1 MAHPLISAE
10 GGVGRTGRHELRS
23 STSVLVRLYYSVNP
37 GALGNN
43 HGSNRPPQV
52 SQENEAIASRL
63 SRIEARLARIEELL
77 VSARDGEDQNTMETQ
92 QQCYE
97 AWIHY
102 LNTTPE
108 AVEAH
113 LTAHEMAALKA
124 SINAQV
130 PSDS

>member
-1 MAHPLISAE
+1 M
-10 GGVGRTGRHELRS
+10 
-23 STSVLVRLYYSVNP
+23 
-37 GALGNN
+37 
-43 HGSNRPPQV
+43 

-77 VSARDGEDQNTMETQ
+77 LNAGGGEGQNPSATQ
-92 QQCYE
+92 EQCYK

-102 LNTTPE
+102 LNNTPE

>member
-1 MAHPLISAE
+1 MENSQPWVSEQYICFSAHVLQRQPRGLSATITGTTAHP
-10 GGVGRTGRHELRS
+10 
-23 STSVLVRLYYSVNP
+23 
-37 GALGNN
+37 
-43 HGSNRPPQV
+43 QV
-52 SQENEAIASRL
+52 TQQDDAIGSRL

-77 VSARDGEDQNTMETQ
+77 VSTGAGEGQNPSATQ
-92 QQCYE
+92 EQCYE

-102 LNTTPE
+102 LNNTPE

>member
-1 MAHPLISAE
+1 MSTQALSATITGTTAHP
-10 GGVGRTGRHELRS
+10 
-23 STSVLVRLYYSVNP
+23 
-37 GALGNN
+37 
-43 HGSNRPPQV
+43 QV
-52 SQENEAIASRL
+52 TQQDDAIGSRL

-77 VSARDGEDQNTMETQ
+77 VSTGAGEGPNPSATQ
-92 QQCYE
+92 EQCYE

-102 LNTTPE
+102 LNNTPE

>member
-1 MAHPLISAE
+1 M
-10 GGVGRTGRHELRS
+10 T
-23 STSVLVRLYYSVNP
+23 
-37 GALGNN
+37 
-43 HGSNRPPQV
+43 Q
-52 SQENEAIASRL
+52 QDDAIGSRL

-77 VSARDGEDQNTMETQ
+77 VSTGAGEGQNPSATQ
-92 QQCYE
+92 EQCYE

-102 LNTTPE
+102 LNNAPE

>member
-1 MAHPLISAE
+1 M
-10 GGVGRTGRHELRS
+10 T
-23 STSVLVRLYYSVNP
+23 
-37 GALGNN
+37 
-43 HGSNRPPQV
+43 Q
-52 SQENEAIASRL
+52 QNEVIASRL

-77 VSARDGEDQNTMETQ
+77 LSARAGEDQNTMARH

-97 AWIHY
+97 AWIQY
-102 LNTTPE
+102 LNNTPE
-108 AVEAH
+108 VVEAH

>member
-1 MAHPLISAE
+1 MP
-10 GGVGRTGRHELRS
+10 
-23 STSVLVRLYYSVNP
+23 
-37 GALGNN
+37 
-43 HGSNRPPQV
+43 
-52 SQENEAIASRL
+52 QENEAITSRL

-77 VSARDGEDQNTMETQ
+77 VSARDGEDQNTLATQ

-102 LNTTPE
+102 LNNTPE

-124 SINAQV
+124 SINVQV

>member
-1 MAHPLISAE
+1 M
-10 GGVGRTGRHELRS
+10 
-23 STSVLVRLYYSVNP
+23 
-37 GALGNN
+37 
-43 HGSNRPPQV
+43 
-52 SQENEAIASRL
+52 SQKNEAIASRL

-77 VSARDGEDQNTMETQ
+77 LSARTGEDQNTMATQ

-102 LNTTPE
+102 LNNTPE

-113 LTAHEMAALKA
+113 FSVHEMAALKA

-130 PSDS
+130 PSGS

>member
-1 MAHPLISAE
+1 M
-10 GGVGRTGRHELRS
+10 T
-23 STSVLVRLYYSVNP
+23 
-37 GALGNN
+37 
-43 HGSNRPPQV
+43 
-52 SQENEAIASRL
+52 QENEAITSRL

-77 VSARDGEDQNTMETQ
+77 VSARDGEDQNSMATQ

-102 LNTTPE
+102 LNITPE

-113 LTAHEMAALKA
+113 LTTHEMAALKA

-130 PSDS
+130 QSDS